1 MNTIRVYLHNL
12 AWEVD
17 APGFK
22 SRIDLF
28 LRLTAQRGI
37 RPIFVIF
44 DDCWNVNPKAGKQPT
59 PIPGVH
65 NSGWM
70 QSPGLAVVND
80 PSAWQRLENYV
91 CDIIRTFGRDDRILM
106 WDLYNEPGNRKQ
118 NERSLPLLC
127 KVFEWARGLEP
138 SQPLTA
144 GIWTNNR
151 VMNTFQVEASDLIT
165 FHNYDTA
172 EILTAEITELR
183 QYGRPLICTEW
194 LRRGYSEVATCLP
207 VF

>member
-1 MNTIRVYLHNL
+1 
-12 AWEVD
+12 
-17 APGFK
+17 
-22 SRIDLF
+22 
-28 LRLTAQRGI
+28 
-37 RPIFVIF
+37 
-44 DDCWNVNPKAGKQPT
+44 
-59 PIPGVH
+59 
-65 NSGWM
+65 M

-118 NERSLPLLC
+118 DERSLPLLC

-144 GIWTNNR
+144 GIWTSNR
-151 VMNTFQVEASDLIT
+151 VMNTFLVEASDLIT

-172 EILTAEITELR
+172 EVLTAEITELR

-207 VF
+207 VFKKEQVGCCNWGLVSGKTQTIYPWGSLEGGSEPPLWFHDLLRSDGSPFNPEEVQLFKTLCS